1 MEKPLYRQVIL
12 DLEQQIKNMQ
22 PNAKLPSERQL
33 LVKYGVS
40 RNTVRLALQ
49 DLEERG
55 LIYRLHGK
63 GTFVSSTFL
72 NQPNIGGMYSFSEEL
87 KRTGQKA
94 STENQSLDLITPD
107 KNIAAQLNLEPT
119 EKTYKLVR
127 LRLANNEPRIFS
139 TSYLPEKI
147 FPELVIDDL
156 KSKPLYTV
164 MKEKYNQISV
174 MAFEDVEAVCLNS
187 EESKNLAEKVGAPSL
202 KIFRKTINDKN
213 VPVEFTISLARGD
226 KFVYRSRQYND
237 LS

>member
-12 DLEQQIKNMQ
+12 DLEKQIKNMK

-63 GTFVSSTFL
+63 GTFVSSNFL

-107 KNIAAQLNLEPT
+107 KNIAAQLNLKPT
-119 EKTYKLVR
+119 EKAYKLVR

-187 EESKNLAEKVGAPSL
+187 EESKNLAEEVGSPSL

>member
-12 DLEQQIKNMQ
+12 DLEKQIKNMK
-22 PNAKLPSERQL
+22 PNTKLPSERQL

-107 KNIAAQLNLEPT
+107 KNIAAQLNLKPT
-119 EKTYKLVR
+119 EKAYKLVR

-187 EESKNLAEKVGAPSL
+187 EESKNLAEEVGSPSL

>member
-1 MEKPLYRQVIL
+1 MGKPLYRQVIL
-12 DLEQQIKNMQ
+12 DLEKQIKNMK

-107 KNIAAQLNLEPT
+107 KNIAAQLNLKPT
-119 EKTYKLVR
+119 EKAYKLVR

>member
-12 DLEQQIKNMQ
+12 DLEKQIKNMK
-22 PNAKLPSERQL
+22 PNTKLPSERQL

-94 STENQSLDLITPD
+94 STENQSLVLITPD
-107 KNIAAQLNLEPT
+107 KNIAAQLNLKPT
-119 EKTYKLVR
+119 EKAYKLVR

-187 EESKNLAEKVGAPSL
+187 EESKNLAEKVGSPSL

>member
-1 MEKPLYRQVIL
+1 MERPLYRQVIL
-12 DLEQQIKNMQ
+12 DLEKQIKNMK

-40 RNTVRLALQ
+40 RNTVRLALL

-94 STENQSLDLITPD
+94 STKNQSLDLIIPD
-107 KNIAAQLNLEPT
+107 KNIAAQLNLGPT

-156 KSKPLYTV
+156 NSKPLYTV

-187 EESKNLAEKVGAPSL
+187 EESKNLAEEVGAPSL

>member
-12 DLEQQIKNMQ
+12 DLEKQIKNMK

-94 STENQSLDLITPD
+94 STKNQSLDLITPD
-107 KNIAAQLNLEPT
+107 KNIAAQLNLKPT
-119 EKTYKLVR
+119 EKAYKLVR

-187 EESKNLAEKVGAPSL
+187 EESKNLAEEVGSPSL

>member
-174 MAFEDVEAVCLNS
+174 MAFEDVEAVCLNAK
-187 EESKNLAEKVGAPSL
+187 ESKNLAEEVGSPSL

>member
-12 DLEQQIKNMQ
+12 DLEKQIKNMK

-107 KNIAAQLNLEPT
+107 KNIAAQLNLKPT
-119 EKTYKLVR
+119 EKAYKLVR

-187 EESKNLAEKVGAPSL
+187 EESKNLAEEVGSPSL